1 MRVIGKKE
9 LYDFAQQHADVA
21 PQIDAWISE
30 AEEAEWRSPLE
41 LKQRYPQASILPMK
55 QVVFNLKGNRYRL
68 LTIISFKNQTV
79 LVERIGTHAEYSR
92 WKVD

>member
-21 PQIDAWISE
+21 PQIDTWISE

-41 LKQRYPQASILPMK
+41 LKQRYPQASILPMN

-68 LTIISFKNQTV
+68 LTTISFKQQTV
-79 LVERIGTHAEYSR
+79 LVERIGTHAQYSR
-92 WKVD
+92 WKLD

>member
-9 LYDFAQQHADVA
+9 LYDFAQRHGDVA

-30 AEEAEWRSPLE
+30 AEDAQWKSPLE
-41 LKQRYPQASILPMK
+41 LKGRFPQASILAMN

-68 LTIISFKNQTV
+68 LTTISFKTGT
-79 LVERIGTHAEYSR
+79 LLIERIGTHAQYSR
-92 WKVD
+92 WKL

>member
-1 MRVIGKKE
+1 MIGKKE

-30 AEEAEWRSPLE
+30 TEEAEWRSPLE

-68 LTIISFKNQTV
+68 LTIVSFKNQTV